1 MKKMAEA
8 LGISEEVSTKN
19 LQLLESGG
27 FLEQERVSKFLFHS
41 LARGD
46 ELLQVV
52 LDGLKRDEKG
62 FPQTIYMLT
71 ALTHERRV
79 RIVAVLKTEE
89 MDFSKLGFRSG
100 ISLRALE
107 RQFDKLERRGF
118 VYKLGGV
125 CRIVEPKNELA
136 RKLIELAQKFGTP
149 AQVCHEGVLNEKT
162 D

>member
-1 MKKMAEA
+1 MLQCLDRKEPRCVKNIAEV

-27 FLEQERVSKFLFHS
+27 FLGQERIGKFLFHS
-41 LARGD
+41 LAHED

-52 LDGLKRDEKG
+52 LDGLKMDEEG
-62 FPQTIYMLT
+62 FPETMYMLT

-125 CRIVEPKNELA
+125 CRLVEPKNELA
-136 RKLIELAQKFGTP
+136 QKLIELA
-149 AQVCHEGVLNEKT
+149 
-162 D
+162 